1 MKTILTN
8 KITSHLFL
16 LGVMF
21 SVFGMLFPFQAYAQH
36 EDLLD
41 RTWYL
46 YKIEVGGVD
55 YEYSSIVID
64 AGDEARIK
72 VVEEN
77 NLEVMI
83 QVDGC
88 PGRGCDYIIE
98 FVENENKFI
107 IIDRGCL
114 AMEFC
119 KTYRNTNEGY
129 VEIENHFH
137 NTIFNNHLGSIVEYE
152 WQTIDN
158 ISFLIFTNS
167 EGDKIYYTA
176 ENLSVSD
183 FNELNFSI
191 SPNPTQ
197 NQLNIRLAELLS
209 DLNLEIYDIQGKLI
223 EHHTLSEIETQ
234 LDVSKL
240 SSGIYF
246 IKLTE
251 DSGAFQT
258 MRFVKE

>member
-21 SVFGMLFPFQAYAQH
+21 SVFGMLFPFQTYAQH

-46 YKIEVGGVD
+46 YKIEVDGVD

-72 VVEEN
+72 VAVDN

-83 QVDGC
+83 LVYGC
-88 PGRGCDYIIE
+88 PGSGCNYFIE

-107 IIDRGCL
+107 ITDILCL

-119 KTYRNTNEGY
+119 RTYRNTDEGY

-183 FNELNFSI
+183 FDELNFSI
-191 SPNPTQ
+191 SPNPAQ
-197 NQLNIRLAELLS
+197 NQLNIRLKELS
-209 DLNLEIYDIQGKLI
+209 SNLNLEIYDIQGKLLDKHI
-223 EHHTLSEIETQ
+223 VSELETQ

-251 DSGAFQT
+251 DSGASRT
-258 MRFVKE
+258 LRFVKE